1 MNVSPQSVFDLAS
14 RRLEWLSNRQ
24 RVISEN
30 IANADTAG
38 YRAKDVQSFES
49 YLDASEP
56 GSVGSPVEVFEQKST
71 WGDTLSGNSVVLEEQ
86 MINATDTA
94 SQYRLASN
102 LYRKA
107 YQLVLAA
114 AGTR

>member
-1 MNVSPQSVFDLAS
+1 MSSQSVFDLAS

-38 YRAKDVQSFES
+38 FRAKDVQSFES
-49 YLDASEP
+49 YLEASEP
-56 GSVGSPVEVFEQKST
+56 GTTSPPVVVFEQKAT
-71 WGDTLSGNSVVLEEQ
+71 WGNSLSGNSVVLEEQ

-94 SQYRLASN
+94 SQFRLASN